1 MTAPPAPRGY
11 LLLVLHAHLPYIRNP
26 EHERFLEES
35 WLREAL
41 TETYLPLLMRLDAL
55 ERDGVDFRLTM
66 SLTPTLV
73 SMLDD
78 ELLRDRYTR
87 SLESLRGLAARE
99 VDRQLHDPA
108 FRDTARFYAE
118 RLAAIQGYYLDT
130 LKRDVA
136 GAFRSLQEKSL
147 VEIIASPA
155 THAYLPLLRVDP
167 HAVRAQVRIGV
178 EHYRER
184 FRREPQ
190 GIWLPEC
197 GYYPGLDEVLA
208 EEGLRYC
215 FLESHGV
222 LAGSAKAIR
231 GVYAPIVCPSGVA
244 AFGRDPEC
252 SRQVWSPEV
261 GFPGDPDYREF
272 HRDIGFDLPL
282 EYIGPHIGPDGIRVQ
297 TGIKYHRV
305 TGKTEHKQP
314 YARDAAERKVRE
326 HASRFVEDRARE
338 AGALSLD
345 RPPAI
350 VAPFDAELFGHWWF
364 EGPDWI
370 EAVFR
375 RMASGGEGLLPVT
388 ASEYLAM
395 HPESQSLVPSESSWG
410 RAGYHE
416 VWLDPSNEWI
426 QPRLH
431 SAARRLGRLAFRN
444 RGAEGMLRRIL
455 DQASRELLL
464 AQSSDWAFILKTRT
478 ASRYATLR
486 LEEHLG
492 NFEALAALAET
503 GGSPDE
509 TWLRQIEARNAIFPR
524 IRFELLEEMRSR
536 PEYASVEN
544 PAHVVFLTAEAVP
557 YVKVGGLADVAGALP
572 AALAEQGSRVT
583 IVLPAYKSI
592 PREKHGI
599 QPYREGLSAWLG
611 PRRVPFNVLRAADPA
626 PGVRVLLVE
635 EEGYFGREGVYVDP
649 KTGAE
654 YADTGERFVFFTR
667 ASLEAL
673 RVLGEPVDILH
684 SHDHQTAL
692 APAYLKL
699 HLRGDP
705 ILGLAASVY
714 TLHNLGYQ
722 GIHPPEIL
730 DAAGFG
736 RDLFHPGSPFEYHH
750 KVNFMKL
757 GIHFAD
763 KVNTVSETYAREIRE
778 DEIIGAGL
786 GGCLRDRGDD
796 FQGILNGI
804 DIEEWNPGGDRFI
817 PEPYGPEN
825 LAGKEK
831 AKRELLK
838 RAGLDEA
845 RVQVPLV
852 GVISRLVD
860 QKGFDLVEKALDDLL
875 ALGIDM
881 VVLGT
886 GLPKYEALFQEA
898 ARRYPGRVAALLK
911 FDNSLAHLIEAGSDM
926 FLMPSLYEP
935 CGLNQMYSLRYGT
948 VPVVRATGGL
958 ADTVIDDDR
967 SPGAGVGFNF
977 RPYEPGALVDA
988 VRRALDAFRD
998 RERWRGIVTR
1008 GMKSDFSWTASAA
1021 RYMDLYR
1028 SALQKKT

>member
-1 MTAPPAPRGY
+1 MTARAPRGY
-11 LLLVLHAHLPYIRNP
+11 LLFVLHAHLPYIRNP
-26 EHERFLEES
+26 RDERFLEEA

-41 TETYLPLLMRLDAL
+41 TETYLPLLMKLDAL
-55 ERDGVDFRLTM
+55 ERDGIGFRLTM
-66 SLTPTLV
+66 SLTPPLV

-78 ELLRDRYTR
+78 DLLRDRYTR
-87 SLESLRGLAARE
+87 SLESLRDLAASE
-99 VDRQLHDPA
+99 VDRQRHDPA
-108 FRDTARFYAE
+108 FRETARFYAE
-118 RLAAIQGYYLDT
+118 RIAAIHDHYVRVLE
-130 LKRDVA
+130 RDVVE
-136 GAFRSLQEKSL
+136 AFRRLQDKGL
-147 VEIIASPA
+147 VELIASPA

-190 GIWLPEC
+190 GMWLPEC
-197 GYYPGLDEVLA
+197 GFYPGLDEVLA
-208 EEGLRYC
+208 EEGLRYF
-215 FLESHGV
+215 FLEAHGV
-222 LAGSAKAIR
+222 LGGSAKAIR

-244 AFGRDPEC
+244 AFGRDTES
-252 SRQVWSPEV
+252 SRQVWSPDT

-272 HRDIGFDLPL
+272 HRDIGFELPL
-282 EYIGPHIGPDGIRVQ
+282 EHIGPHIGPDGIRVQ

-314 YARDAAERKVRE
+314 YSREAAERKARE
-326 HASRFVEDRARE
+326 HASRFVEDRLRE
-338 AGALSLD
+338 VGALHMD

-370 EAVFR
+370 DALFR
-375 RMASGGEGLLPVT
+375 RVASGGEELLPLT
-388 ASEYLAM
+388 ASEYLAA
-395 HPESQSLVPSESSWG
+395 HPESQSLVPRESSWG

-416 VWLDPSNEWI
+416 VWLDSSNDWI

-431 SAARRLGRLAFRN
+431 AAARRLGRLAFRH
-444 RGAEGMLRRIL
+444 RGAEGRLRRIL

-464 AQSSDWAFILKTRT
+464 AQSSDWAFILKTGT

-486 LEEHLG
+486 LEEHLE
-492 NFEALAALAET
+492 NFDALVALAET
-503 GGSPDE
+503 GAPPDE
-509 TWLRQIEARNAIFPR
+509 TWLREIEARNAIFPR
-524 IRFELLEEMRSR
+524 IRFELFEEMRSR
-536 PEYASVEN
+536 SEYASVEN
-544 PAHVVFLTAEAVP
+544 PEHIVFLTAEAVP

-583 IVLPAYKSI
+583 ILLPAYRSI
-592 PREKHGI
+592 SREKHGVR
-599 QPYREGLSAWLG
+599 PYREGLSTWLG
-611 PRRVPFNVLRAADPA
+611 SRRVPFNLLRAADPA

-635 EEGYFGREGVYVDP
+635 EEAYFGREGVYVDP

-654 YADTGERFVFFTR
+654 YPDTAERFVFFTR
-667 ASLEAL
+667 AALEAL
-673 RVLGEPVDILH
+673 RDLGEPVDILH

-699 HLRGDP
+699 HFRSDP
-705 ILGLAASVY
+705 VLGLAASVY

-736 RDLFHPGSPFEYHH
+736 RDLFHPGSPFEYHR

-763 KVNTVSETYAREIRE
+763 KVNTVSETYAREILE
-778 DEIIGAGL
+778 DEVIGAGL

-804 DIEEWNPGGDRFI
+804 DIEEWNPGGDPHI
-817 PEPYGPEN
+817 PKPFGPED
-825 LAGKEK
+825 LSDK
-831 AKRELLK
+831 AKSKRELLK
-838 RAGLDEA
+838 RAGLGESRAEA
-845 RVQVPLV
+845 PLV

-911 FDNSLAHLIEAGSDM
+911 FDNSMAHLIEAGSDI

-958 ADTVIDDDR
+958 ADTVIDDDG
-967 SPGAGVGFNF
+967 SPGAGVGFSF
-977 RPYEPGALVDA
+977 RPYEPSALLDA

-1028 SALQKKT
+1028 SALQRRT